1 MASWTDGSAPA
12 FTDFLNRAC
21 HFAFGEVYRYSPAL
35 RIVRDAVNL
44 MELYNEED
52 FAFRFRFTKASVI
65 AIMSELQLKKNTDRR
80 GSPLPPLLKVLITL
94 RFYGTGAM
102 QTVVDHLVRISQQY
116 VSRSVWEI
124 TQVICLRLFPKY
136 VRLPDAADANNVMA
150 RFYAIGLFP
159 GVTGCTD
166 CTHVP
171 IVSPGGENAEVFRNR
186 KGYFSFNVQVK

>member
-1 MASWTDGSAPA
+1 
-12 FTDFLNRAC
+12 
-21 HFAFGEVYRYSPAL
+21 
-35 RIVRDAVNL
+35 

-80 GSPLPPLLKVLITL
+80 GTPLPPLLKVLIKL
-94 RFYGTGAM
+94 RFYATGAM
-102 QTVVDHLVRISQQY
+102 QTVY
-116 VSRSVWEI
+116 VSRCVLEI

-136 VRLPDAADANNVMA
+136 VRLPDAADANDVMA

-159 GVTGCTD
+159 GVTGCID
-166 CTHVP
+166 CTHIP
-171 IVSPGGENAEVFRNR
+171 ILSPGGENAEVFRNR